1 MTATS
6 RISDR
11 SRSRPAFSLVELLI
25 VVSIIGV
32 TAAIALPK
40 IRVERAQV
48 DGAVRTVNMA
58 LMVAQREAV
67 SRGHNVLVVFD
78 TAHHVI
84 RTVWDRN
91 NNMALDAGEKTRPFP
106 LPERVVLGRGAG
118 VPGIGTSTAEVPVM
132 LSLDNAPML
141 VLQRNGGAD
150 RAVMMY
156 LTTVR
161 SQRGMDGDKDT
172 RALSVNRATGRPVWY
187 VYAASGWKRT

>member
-1 MTATS
+1 MVAS
-6 RISDR
+6 RVSAGALRR
-11 SRSRPAFSLVELLI
+11 SAFSLVELLI
-25 VVSIIGV
+25 VVSIIAI

-91 NNMALDAGEKTRPFP
+91 NNLAIDAGEKTRPFP
-106 LPERVVLGRGAG
+106 IPERVVMGRGAG
-118 VPGIGTSTAEVPVM
+118 VPGFGTSSADVPAM
-132 LSLDNAPML
+132 QSLDNSPML

-150 RAVMMY
+150 RAVTLY

-161 SQRGMDGDKDT
+161 SQRGMGGDKDT
-172 RALSVNRATGRPVWY
+172 RALTVNRATGRPMWY
-187 VYAASGWKRT
+187 IYAAAGWKRS